1 MSAYQIKAVFLT
13 SGNLLHF
20 NASSLLQ
27 HNWKEKNNFV
37 FGCHQLRFAMLGIK
51 HQQENNS
58 ARAGNM
64 IMLNRFIACNIF
76 SPCLGYYRLTGDTGP
91 EKHNELENAA
101 GAQIGN
107 FTPGFIC
114 TPQMD
119 T

>member
-1 MSAYQIKAVFLT
+1 M
-13 SGNLLHF
+13 
-20 NASSLLQ
+20 
-27 HNWKEKNNFV
+27 
-37 FGCHQLRFAMLGIK
+37 FGYHQLRFAMLGIK
-51 HQQENNS
+51 HRQENNS